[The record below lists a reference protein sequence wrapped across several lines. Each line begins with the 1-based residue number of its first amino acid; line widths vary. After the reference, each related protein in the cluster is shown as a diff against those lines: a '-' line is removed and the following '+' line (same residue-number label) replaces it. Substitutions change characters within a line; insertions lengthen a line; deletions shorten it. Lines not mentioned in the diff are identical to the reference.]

1 VDNHFLNF
9 LRRKWSMGAH
19 TDSATWTESIYQ
31 IDVTTPASGGFD
43 GPLNAATAQLADR
56 TAFLRQFADE
66 VLEARGGEASLL
78 GRIEKR
84 GVEPQD
90 ILSRYQYISDE
101 PVAASTGNIDVVTGH
116 TQTIDGIACVI
127 GNLVFLKDQ
136 TNPVENGFWE
146 VQSGAWN
153 RYAGYTAANAD
164 CFTYKFIA
172 INKGAANAG
181 LIFFLDTDRYTI
193 GKDNLNFKESIFTC
207 WQRPGKVAIRDKN
220 GRIEDIT
227 LLSKTMITHG
237 DEVDGAGRNL
247 FDVLGVSGVQEAI
260 AALSIR
266 CNGTGIPDFSG
277 LLVGDY
283 IDGIDL
289 SAIPAENSGD
299 AGQVWSSTYKNNRI
313 VLSGFNTYKGFR
325 SAEVTKNHLLF
336 TFRNIPLKKRMNPTS
351 DNTGGYIASEL
362 RAFLEGVSGNGS
374 GDYSGSTTVTTAA
387 FMNALNAQLG
397 AGHLLTINKAHSIK
411 SSYAWANYTVFPPSE
426 LEVCGYP
433 TYGDEGVYMPALT
446 SPVLPA
452 RVGYVTNVQFPIF
465 SKSGEYRIKRYN
477 GSRMWWW
484 EQTPY
489 SASASSFCS
498 ILYNGYT
505 TTTSASSVGGCAPA
519 FCVV

>member
-1 VDNHFLNF
+1 MIIDCTLGNF
-9 LRRKWSMGAH
+9 MVPGFSGVNPEFGTKKPDG
-19 TDSATWTESIYQ
+19 ESISARENNVNVMMPFKRQ
-31 IDVTTPASGGFD
+31 RPFIVVENSVTGAIEANSLFAIQTSGASLMLGD
-43 GPLNAATAQLADR
+43 G
-56 TAFLRQFADE
+56 AFVGCE
-66 VLEARGGEASLL
+66 VKVINIASDIASLL
-78 GRIEKR
+78 YNNITENLPVG
-84 GVEPQD
+84 
-90 ILSRYQYISDE
+90 DE
-101 PVAASTGNIDVVTGH
+101 IK
-116 TQTIDGIACVI
+116 
-127 GNLVFLKDQ
+127 LWW
-136 TNPVENGFWE
+136 NG
-146 VQSGAWN
+146 SAW
-153 RYAGYTAANAD
+153 
-164 CFTYKFIA
+164 KSQ
-172 INKGAANAG
+172 
-181 LIFFLDTDRYTI
+181 
-193 GKDNLNFKESIFTC
+193 LNS
-207 WQRPGKVAIRDKN
+207 AYN
-220 GRIEDIT
+220 
-227 LLSKTMITHG
+227 SHG
-237 DEVDGAGRNL
+237 DEVDSAGRNL
-247 FDVLGVSGVQEAI
+247 FDVLGVSSVQEAI

-313 VLSGFNTYKGFR
+313 VLSGFNTYKGFG
-325 SAEVTKNHLLF
+325 STEVTKNHLLF
-336 TFRNIPLKKRMNPTS
+336 TFRNIPLKKRINPTS

-387 FMNALNAQLG
+387 FMNALNTQLG
-397 AGHLLTINKAHSIK
+397 AGHLLTISKAHSIK
-411 SSYAWANYTVFPPSE
+411 SSYTWANYTVFPPSE

-465 SKSGEYRIKRYN
+465 SKSGDYRIKRYN

-498 ILYNGYT
+498 IHHYGNT
-505 TTTSASSVGGCAPA
+505 NHTSASSVGGCAPA